1 MRLRCTIGSMH
12 ILSRRTVYNQGD
24 EFEME
29 ATKAASLI
37 SSGYAVPVEEI
48 AIELVKEPDAEPVE
62 VPVETTK
69 TNHKNKPE
77 KIPFS

>member
-12 ILSRRTVYNQGD
+12 ILSRRTVYNRGD

-37 SSGYAVPVEEI
+37 SSGYAVPVEEATVEPI
-48 AIELVKEPDAEPVE
+48 KEPEADPVE

-69 TNHKNKPE
+69 PTPKRSRSHKR
-77 KIPFS
+77 

>member
-12 ILSRRTVYNQGD
+12 ILSRRTVYNRGD

-37 SSGYAVPVEEI
+37 SSGYAVTVEEI
-48 AIELVKEPDAEPVE
+48 AVEPVKEPEAEPVE
-62 VPVETTK
+62 GHIETTK
-69 TNHKNKPE
+69 PTPKRSRSHKR
-77 KIPFS
+77 

>member
-12 ILSRRTVYNQGD
+12 ILSKRIVVQAGD

-37 SSGYAVPVEEI
+37 SSGYAVPVEEVAVDPI
-48 AIELVKEPDAEPVE
+48 KEPDTEPVE

-69 TNHKNKPE
+69 PTPKRSRSHKR
-77 KIPFS
+77 

>member
-12 ILSRRTVYNQGD
+12 ILSRRTVYNRGD

-29 ATKAASLI
+29 ATKAASLV
-37 SSGYAVPVEEI
+37 SSGYAVPVEE
-48 AIELVKEPDAEPVE
+48 AAVELVKEPEAEPVE

-69 TNHKNKPE
+69 TNPKRSRHKR
-77 KIPFS
+77 